1 MEYIECDECNGK
13 GIVPESEFPNK
24 VCQKC
29 FGSKKL
35 DWVENVVG
43 VKRFRMEF
51 TNFPSSISDEITEH
65 LSKEICLDVD
75 RHIMEKIIK
84 NGKI

>member
-1 MEYIECDECNGK
+1 MEYIKCDKCNGN
-13 GIVPESEFPNK
+13 GIVLEKEFLGNICP
-24 VCQKC
+24 KC
-29 FGSKKL
+29 DGKKEL
-35 DWVENVVG
+35 DWVENIVG
-43 VKRFRMEF
+43 VKRKFSFEAF
-51 TNFPSSISDEITEH
+51 SSIIPNEVVEH